1 MGENM
6 QRFGNVLADRMKK
19 TSRANV
25 GITAE
30 LGTINS
36 NLSLSADSLKTP
48 IPKGD
53 YMVNL
58 LLTSG
63 GSTGY
68 AGEHTHSIPGGGY
81 TGSAEGHSHSLP
93 SGGTSGSDGGHLH
106 SLPSEF
112 RTLRAGDRV
121 LIVWCGTEPVV
132 AAIVVRS

>member
-19 TSRANV
+19 SSRAAV
-25 GITAE
+25 GISAE

-36 NLSLSADSLKTP
+36 NLSLSVDSLKTP

-58 LLTSG
+58 LLTSNSYRT
-63 GSTGY
+63 GST
-68 AGEHTHSIPGGGY
+68 ESHT
-81 TGSAEGHSHSLP
+81 HSLP
-93 SGGTSGSDGGHLH
+93 ST
-106 SLPSEF
+106 F
-112 RTLRAGDRV
+112 RNLKAGDRV